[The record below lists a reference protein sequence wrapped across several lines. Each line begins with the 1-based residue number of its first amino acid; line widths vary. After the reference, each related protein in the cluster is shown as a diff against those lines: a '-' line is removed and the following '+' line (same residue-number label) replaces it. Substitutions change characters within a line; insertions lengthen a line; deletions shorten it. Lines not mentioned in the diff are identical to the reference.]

1 LDTAQVRPFNDTAR
15 FLTSF
20 FKRRKGQIF
29 RSAAIIY
36 GLVLVYVVMAP
47 PGYYARSIVMI
58 DARRNVLNDQRGGV
72 MNYLM
77 PSDDA
82 VETEVE
88 AIQSRENATEVVRRL
103 KLDKADAFTKIGTK
117 SVVRRLILSVGGA
130 IRGKIA
136 AAINAITGKVT
147 VPAEIDPTADTPER
161 RAADNLLT
169 GLNVAR
175 VGQSY
180 SIEVGFKWG
189 NPVLAA
195 RIVNELIAVHS
206 QREGDLRRQVR
217 LNSTKELAGNLEV
230 SRGKI
235 KDIEA
240 RLAAA
245 RVKAGLLNLQSAP
258 VGGDIATLKAQQASV
273 SADAALASGRNRVA
287 LADAAVDANPS
298 IQALRTQLSLAQA
311 DALSSTSRYGPQHPL
326 AIEGRHKIEEL
337 QAAITKQAN
346 AIRSTAL
353 AGLGVEAAAQAKRS
367 GVQNSALASAKADM
381 SQTLAAT
388 GLVAQLEHDRDF
400 EVARYDADFDRYKRI
415 LNTIDNVGD
424 LTVSTVASTPSVPA
438 SPKTKLLMVL
448 GVVIGLFGGLM
459 IAVVSDGLAAWR
471 SRDISEG

>member
-88 AIQSRENATEVVRRL
+88 AIQSRENATE
-103 KLDKADAFTKIGTK
+103 
-117 SVVRRLILSVGGA
+117 VVRRLILSVGGA